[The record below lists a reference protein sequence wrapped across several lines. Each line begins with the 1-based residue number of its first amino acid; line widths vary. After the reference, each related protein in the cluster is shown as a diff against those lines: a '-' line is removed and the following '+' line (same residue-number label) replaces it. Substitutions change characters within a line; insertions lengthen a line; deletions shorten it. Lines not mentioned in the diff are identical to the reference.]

1 MINRFNRFKPAFNTA
16 CIAVSLLGTSA
27 LAALADGTPATIP
40 TTPPDFSATLTGTQ
54 GYAAAA
60 VSQYGPGLV
69 GIMLAP
75 LVFHFVWH
83 KIKAA
88 IA

>member
-1 MINRFNRFKPAFNTA
+1 MFNRFKMYAMTA
-16 CIAVSLLGTSA
+16 GIAAGTA
-27 LAALADGTPATIP
+27 LCSVAAHAADATIP
-40 TTPPDFSATLTGTQ
+40 TTVPDFSSTLTGTQ
-54 GYAAAA
+54 AYAASA

-88 IA
+88 VA